1 MTGYISLPS
10 LRKKTNSYVW
20 YFREQGYTVEGSHP
34 SYEWFY
40 NRINI
45 NRNIGFENY
54 YFYENKYINLS
65 KDVIAGDRIF
75 IPEILKL
82 YNEHKNNSDSPYFSF
97 NVTYQNHGPYVSEYP
112 EDFDKYVEL
121 KEGYTADQVAIL
133 NNYFN
138 GIADTGKQLKNLI
151 DELDK
156 DEEPVVLILF
166 GDHNPWLG
174 NENSV

>member
-82 YNEHKNNSDSPYFSF
+82 YNEHKNNSDSPYFSSPSSSLL
-97 NVTYQNHGPYVSEYP
+97 QRIS
-112 EDFDKYVEL
+112 KEL
-121 KEGYTADQVAIL
+121 PL
-133 NNYFN
+133 
-138 GIADTGKQLKNLI
+138 L
-151 DELDK
+151 
-156 DEEPVVLILF
+156 
-166 GDHNPWLG
+166 W
-174 NENSV
+174 